1 MCARRV
7 ASNVVVVIARR
18 GTRTSIGVSFLP
30 FRPSRLDVSVV
41 RATTTRTTT
50 TMVMNDDTETERPT
64 MTTRNPREARAMGA
78 PKTIV
83 SGIETC
89 ARAYVDESARRRRL
103 GEAYARAKRASAS
116 TPSVRCAMTLV
127 AQLVEA
133 CDGRREIIARVC
145 GRLGR
150 RGRMCASTLEAFAE
164 CNEWTA
170 VELSGAT
177 TVDGQPC
184 DVAAAIG
191 ATKRAL
197 ARVEREES
205 RKLRRILEGR
215 MLEPDTE
222 SPPRNAGTTAVAP
235 QENARVEEEAL
246 TRIRAPDDDCII
258 IDDAEDNDDDDDYDD
273 ELVIPTTTRELEES
287 PTPTIMTQPVS
298 DDDSGDDAK
307 LLRNSLTSPR
317 TKNVAEILMEMDLP
331 RRERFQSISVTPSP
345 EDDAPP
351 S

>member
-1 MCARRV
+1 
-7 ASNVVVVIARR
+7 
-18 GTRTSIGVSFLP
+18 
-30 FRPSRLDVSVV
+30 
-41 RATTTRTTT
+41 
-50 TMVMNDDTETERPT
+50 
-64 MTTRNPREARAMGA
+64 
-78 PKTIV
+78 
-83 SGIETC
+83 
-89 ARAYVDESARRRRL
+89 
-103 GEAYARAKRASAS
+103 
-116 TPSVRCAMTLV
+116 
-127 AQLVEA
+127 
-133 CDGRREIIARVC
+133 
-145 GRLGR
+145 
-150 RGRMCASTLEAFAE
+150 
-164 CNEWTA
+164 
-170 VELSGAT
+170 
-177 TVDGQPC
+177 
-184 DVAAAIG
+184 
-191 ATKRAL
+191 
-197 ARVEREES
+197 
-205 RKLRRILEGR
+205 

-235 QENARVEEEAL
+235 QENARMEEEAL

-331 RRERFQSISVTPSP
+331 RRKRFQSISVTPSP